1 VAAEM
6 VGAVVVALAKKV
18 CDTLE
23 MNLTKL
29 QVNEMIT
36 FIHGVQ
42 QWSPERL

>member
-1 VAAEM
+1 M
-6 VGAVVVALAKKV
+6 VGAVVVALAKRNV

-29 QVNEMIT
+29 QVNEMIA